1 MSFLPQMQTR
11 TEGFSV
17 LRNSHR
23 RYWDGMVV
31 DLWDVDCAADAG
43 GYYMGPH
50 PRLFAVLEARR
61 RPEGNFVMAE
71 PGGGPL
77 VDACYRR
84 SVSFIPAGLELRTE
98 MSGIKFLQHL
108 DLHFEIEGLT
118 RRFGGDLPLERL
130 EEPRFIVQDQ
140 RLLALA
146 DLIAAECASVDPL
159 HHLYGDGLTLA
170 LLIDVLKIAP
180 PVERSRSRLAPW
192 QLRKVTEFMEHNCLR
207 AIRLEELAAIAGL
220 SQSHFSH
227 AFKASTGV
235 PPHQWQ
241 LRARMDRVKSL
252 LVKRDMSLTTVA
264 AETGFS
270 DPAHFARTF
279 RRHTGLSP
287 SAWRKAY
294 AA

>member
-17 LRNSHR
+17 LRNFHR

-31 DLWDVDCAADAG
+31 DLWDVDCAVDAG

-50 PRLFAVLEARR
+50 PRLFAVLAARR
-61 RPEGNFVMAE
+61 RPEGSFVMAE
-71 PGGGPL
+71 VGGPL

-98 MSGIKFLQHL
+98 MSGMQFLQHL
-108 DLHFEIEGLT
+108 DLHFDVDGLT
-118 RRFGGDLPLERL
+118 RRFGEDLPLDRL
-130 EEPRFIVQDQ
+130 EEPKFMVQDQ
-140 RLLALA
+140 RLLSLA
-146 DLIAAECASVDPL
+146 DLIAAECASPDPL

-180 PVERSRSRLAPW
+180 PTLRSRSRLAPW
-192 QLRKVTEFMEHNCLR
+192 QLRKVTAFMEHNCLR
-207 AIRLEELAAIAGL
+207 AIRLEELAAITGL

-241 LRARMDRVKSL
+241 LRARMDRVKAL
-252 LVKRDMSLTTVA
+252 LTKRDMSLTTVA

-287 SAWRKAY
+287 SAWRKANG
-294 AA
+294 A